1 MENLRL
7 AANIIDSFTP
17 EPTANFTPSGASVCT
32 TNICDKSLHCLV
44 HGDFSQYASEG
55 PIYFYNNK
63 DFLLTCQGFQ
73 PGVEHQCNV
82 VAKETCGDTPDGGPP
97 RFKDDADNCY
107 GRATRNRPWNAG
119 PNFTGSSGVTT
130 SGNAK
135 MIPAG
140 AFIYKNDVFKNPGGK
155 EFVVEALII
164 AIRCDPGVCQ
174 NTANLRVQLQNS
186 VGVVIYDFGTI
197 TITASGSY
205 SDYIF
210 SSAIVVTAAGSQVR
224 LINEGPREVTIQKV
238 VARD

>member
-1 MENLRL
+1 
-7 AANIIDSFTP
+7 
-17 EPTANFTPSGASVCT
+17 
-32 TNICDKSLHCLV
+32 
-44 HGDFSQYASEG
+44 
-55 PIYFYNNK
+55 
-63 DFLLTCQGFQ
+63 
-73 PGVEHQCNV
+73 
-82 VAKETCGDTPDGGPP
+82 
-97 RFKDDADNCY
+97 
-107 GRATRNRPWNAG
+107 
-119 PNFTGSSGVTT
+119 
-130 SGNAK
+130 